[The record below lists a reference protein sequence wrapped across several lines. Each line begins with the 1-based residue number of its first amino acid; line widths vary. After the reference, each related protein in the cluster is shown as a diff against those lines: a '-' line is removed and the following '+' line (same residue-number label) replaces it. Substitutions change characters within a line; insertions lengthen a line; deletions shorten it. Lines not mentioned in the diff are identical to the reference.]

1 MSTLEPSASRP
12 AQVAGSGP
20 HTDRPRV
27 ITAGRVG
34 YMGPQLGMGG
44 FDVVAVAETEDS
56 LIEAVSVEEPDAIV
70 VEADLCASLEHVRD
84 LAPEAVV
91 IVVGDHTP
99 AGAIGRIER
108 GVTGTVMA
116 GLLRALVAEGV
127 GAALVWGLVPA
138 LREPDA
144 RPVLSHV
151 VGALLSA
158 KADLV
163 RAVEAVLRAHGGWVA
178 ATSTAAVTI
187 SASLLLVLGHPPT
200 YQRTERL
207 PIPAPSEEGD
217 PRQPIVVVSP
227 ATRAPARPD
236 PVKDPDVGPRRGA
249 IHGGSMHGGR
259 RDGPRGHRGSP
270 PRGPGTND
278 ASGPP
283 GVAKGWDHRPP
294 KHADNGYRRGWSN
307 NSVPDGH
314 PSGSGNHVDGTTAH
328 DRAFVSS
335 PMAHPAPRTGR
346 STRPRPPPERPG
358 HPATS
363 TRGP

>member
-1 MSTLEPSASRP
+1 
-12 AQVAGSGP
+12 
-20 HTDRPRV
+20 
-27 ITAGRVG
+27 
-34 YMGPQLGMGG
+34 MGG

-207 PIPAPSEEGD
+207 PVPAPSEEGD

-278 ASGPP
+278 ASAWRRVGITGPP
-283 GVAKGWDHRPP
+283 STLTTGTGAGGATTPFPTVIRRVA
-294 KHADNGYRRGWSN
+294 
-307 NSVPDGH
+307 
-314 PSGSGNHVDGTTAH
+314 GTTWMG
-328 DRAFVSS
+328 R
-335 PMAHPAPRTGR
+335 PRMTGR
-346 STRPRPPPERPG
+346 SYHHPWPTPRPGQVEALDLVHHRSAQVTRPLRREAPDRLGAFLRHWIEASSR
-358 HPATS
+358 
-363 TRGP
+363 RGPWRWSLAFSPPRHGVRLNA